1 MAMARVLPADRQPLF
16 NKALAAL
23 LSHDGRHEVVGPC
36 SRVDEISLA
45 VRCLEP
51 DLLLL
56 DANIAFTG
64 SPTVMERVLEERP
77 GVKVLVFAM
86 ELDLKLVVD
95 AISAGA
101 LGLILKSSSEAT
113 ICDAVETALGAG
125 GLEPK
130 ATLPRVFRQLLDAQ
144 RWVSESP
151 VNRLSL
157 REREVLALLGR
168 GWSNEAI
175 GSALYISPHTVRTH
189 VQNIL
194 EKLEMHSRLEAATF
208 AMECTSELP
217 ATV

>member
-16 NKALAAL
+16 NKALEAL
-23 LSHDGRHEVVGPC
+23 LSHDGQHEVVGPC
-36 SRVDEISLA
+36 SRVDEVSLA
-45 VRCLEP
+45 VRCLKP

-64 SPTVMERVLEERP
+64 SPTVMERILEERP
-77 GVKVLVFAM
+77 GIKVLVFAM

-113 ICDAVETALGAG
+113 IRDAVETALGSG

-144 RWVSESP
+144 HWVSESP

>member
-1 MAMARVLPADRQPLF
+1 MAMAKVLPADRQPLF
-16 NKALAAL
+16 NKALEAL
-23 LSHDGRHEVVGPC
+23 LGRDGKHKVVGRC
-36 SRVDEISLA
+36 SRPDEVPLA

-56 DANIAFTG
+56 DASIAFTG
-64 SPTVMERVLEERP
+64 SPTVIERVLDERP
-77 GVKVLVFAM
+77 GVKVLVFAL

-95 AISAGA
+95 AIGAGA
-101 LGLILKSSSEAT
+101 LGVILKSSSET
-113 ICDAVETALGAG
+113 TVCDAVETALGAG

-130 ATLPRVFRQLLDAQ
+130 ATLPRVFRQLVDAQ
-144 RWVSESP
+144 HWVSESP

-168 GWSNEAI
+168 GWSNESI
-175 GSALYISPHTVRTH
+175 GSVLYISPHTVRTH

-208 AMECTSELP
+208 AMERTSELP
-217 ATV
+217 TTL

>member
-16 NKALAAL
+16 NQALEAL
-23 LSHDGRHEVVGPC
+23 LGRDGQHEVVGRC
-36 SRVDEISLA
+36 SRSDEVPLA

-56 DANIAFTG
+56 DASIAFTG
-64 SPTVMERVLEERP
+64 SPTVIERVLDERP
-77 GVKVLVFAM
+77 GVKVLVFAL

-95 AISAGA
+95 AFAAGA
-101 LGLILKSSSEAT
+101 LGVILKSSSET
-113 ICDAVETALGAG
+113 TVCDAVETALGAG

-130 ATLPRVFRQLLDAQ
+130 ATLPRVFRQLVDAQ
-144 RWVSESP
+144 HWVSESP

-168 GWSNEAI
+168 GWSNESI
-175 GSALYISPHTVRTH
+175 GSVLYISPHTVRTH

-208 AMECTSELP
+208 AMERTGELP
-217 ATV
+217 TTL

>member
-16 NKALAAL
+16 NSALEGL
-23 LSHDGRHEVVGPC
+23 LGRDGRHKVVGRC
-36 SRVDEISLA
+36 SRPDEVRLA
-45 VRCLEP
+45 VRCLQP

-56 DANIAFTG
+56 DASIAFSG
-64 SPTVMERVLEERP
+64 SPTVIEWVLDERP
-77 GVKVLVFAM
+77 DVKVLVFAQ

-95 AISAGA
+95 AIGAGA
-101 LGLILKSSSEAT
+101 LGVILKSSSEAT
-113 ICDAVETALGAG
+113 VCDAVETALGTG

-130 ATLPRVFRQLLDAQ
+130 ATLPRVFRQLVDAQ
-144 RWVSESP
+144 HWVSESP

-168 GWSNEAI
+168 GWSNESI
-175 GSALYISPHTVRTH
+175 GSVLYISPHTVRTH

-208 AMECTSELP
+208 AMERTSELP
-217 ATV
+217 TTV

>member
-1 MAMARVLPADRQPLF
+1 MAMARVLAADRQPLF
-16 NKALAAL
+16 NKALEAL
-23 LSHDGRHEVVGPC
+23 LSSDGQHEVVGPC
-36 SRVDEISLA
+36 SRVDEVPLA

-56 DANIAFTG
+56 DAKIAFTG
-64 SPTVMERVLEERP
+64 SPTVMERILEERP
-77 GVKVLVFAM
+77 SVKVLVFAM

-101 LGLILKSSSEAT
+101 LGLILKSSSETT
-113 ICDAVETALGAG
+113 IRNAVETALGAG

-144 RWVSESP
+144 HRVSESP

-175 GSALYISPHTVRTH
+175 GSALYVSPHTVRTH

-194 EKLEMHSRLEAATF
+194 EKLAMHSRLEAATF
-208 AMECTSELP
+208 AMERTSELP

>member
-16 NKALAAL
+16 NQALEAL
-23 LSHDGRHEVVGPC
+23 LDGNGQHEVVGRC
-36 SRVDEISLA
+36 SQADEVPLA

-56 DANIAFTG
+56 DAGVALSG
-64 SPTVMERVLEERP
+64 SPTLLERVLDERP
-77 GVKVLVFAM
+77 GLKVLVLAL

-95 AISAGA
+95 AIGAGA
-101 LGLILKSSSEAT
+101 LGVILKSSTETT

-130 ATLPRVFRQLLDAQ
+130 ATLPRVFRQLVDAQ
-144 RWVSESP
+144 HWLGESP

-157 REREVLALLGR
+157 REREVLTLLGR
-168 GWSNEAI
+168 GWSNESI
-175 GSALYISPHTVRTH
+175 GSVLYISPHTVRTH

-208 AMECTSELP
+208 AMERASELP
-217 ATV
+217 TTV

>member
-16 NKALAAL
+16 NRALEGL
-23 LSHDGRHEVVGPC
+23 LGRDGRHEVVGGC
-36 SRVDEISLA
+36 SRPDEVPLA

-56 DANIAFTG
+56 DASIAFTG
-64 SPTVMERVLEERP
+64 SPTVIERVLDERP
-77 GVKVLVFAM
+77 GVRVLVFAL

-95 AISAGA
+95 AMCAGA
-101 LGLILKSSSEAT
+101 LGVILKSSSET
-113 ICDAVETALGAG
+113 TVCDAVETALGAG

-130 ATLPRVFRQLLDAQ
+130 ATLPRVFRQLVDAQ
-144 RWVSESP
+144 HWVSESP

-168 GWSNEAI
+168 GWSNESI
-175 GSALYISPHTVRTH
+175 GSVLYISPHTVRTH

-208 AMECTSELP
+208 AMERTSELP
-217 ATV
+217 TPL

>member
-16 NKALAAL
+16 NRALEAL

-36 SRVDEISLA
+36 SRADEVSLA

-64 SPTVMERVLEERP
+64 SPTVMERILEERP

-113 ICDAVETALGAG
+113 IRDAVETALGSG

-130 ATLPRVFRQLLDAQ
+130 ATLPQVFRQLLDAQ

-194 EKLEMHSRLEAATF
+194 EKLAMHSRLEAATF
-208 AMECTSELP
+208 AMERTSELP

>member
-1 MAMARVLPADRQPLF
+1 MARVLPADRQPLF
-16 NKALAAL
+16 NQALEAL
-23 LSHDGRHEVVGPC
+23 LGRDGQHKVVGRC
-36 SRVDEISLA
+36 SRPDEVPLA

-56 DANIAFTG
+56 DASIAFTG
-64 SPTVMERVLEERP
+64 SPTVIERVLDERP
-77 GVKVLVFAM
+77 GVKVLVFAL

-95 AISAGA
+95 AFAAGA
-101 LGLILKSSSEAT
+101 LGVILKSSSET
-113 ICDAVETALGAG
+113 TVCDAVETALGAG

-130 ATLPRVFRQLLDAQ
+130 ATLPRVFRQLVDAQ
-144 RWVSESP
+144 HWVSESP

-168 GWSNEAI
+168 GWSNESI
-175 GSALYISPHTVRTH
+175 GSVLYISPHTVRTH

-208 AMECTSELP
+208 AMERTSELP
-217 ATV
+217 AAV